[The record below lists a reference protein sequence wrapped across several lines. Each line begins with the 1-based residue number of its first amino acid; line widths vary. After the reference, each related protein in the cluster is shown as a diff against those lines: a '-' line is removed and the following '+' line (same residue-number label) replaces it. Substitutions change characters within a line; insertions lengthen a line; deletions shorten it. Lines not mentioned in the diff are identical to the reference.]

1 MKVTKHLLPDSRVFL
16 DVYDLKDIDT
26 LEQHIRE
33 SALVVVILTRG
44 YFRSK
49 ATDLPPSPLLRSPQH
64 VVSSPRLLR
73 SQNCMRELRSAI
85 EEKKPLLL
93 IQELD
98 EDYGGIPLASLVSD
112 CPDDL
117 RSILFT
123 PERVCGLVPWSRK
136 PDFQSVALTA
146 VCQAILAAS
155 GNPKYA
161 VPPRVEIPGS
171 LGTRPLSLSGRTT
184 FWCSRH
190 NFGAFA
196 LAQQLAGHLHGD
208 VAVSASLDRRTLGP
222 SSDIGA
228 SGNGRSPSTTYTAA
242 AGATA
247 STCTAAAGAT
257 ASHRSDRSLGLSTN
271 PLPEVEAG
279 DDGCPTSAAVGGGAP
294 GEDRRAWAVSL
305 LQRAVRQ
312 LLNNS
317 VGTPVMFLRLSKKM
331 FRGEARR
338 ALPSASPLG
347 GLASSPHPPRLAL
360 AQAGERLEADI
371 LRAMERGI
379 QFALVFPTTDRFSE
393 IIDETPQELLQ
404 RGLYKNIAIDFTPW
418 PPHERITAAQ
428 LALTLGAKE
437 DDTRRAWRRSRGA
450 SVNPS
455 LERRSGQLS
464 RQVSASDTTVPSKRL
479 RRNRLGSAAPV
490 PARTSATWRL

>member
-208 VAVSASLDRRTLGP
+208 V
-222 SSDIGA
+222 
-228 SGNGRSPSTTYTAA
+228 
-242 AGATA
+242 
-247 STCTAAAGAT
+247 
-257 ASHRSDRSLGLSTN
+257 
-271 PLPEVEAG
+271 EAG

-455 LERRSGQLS
+455 LERRSGRLS
-464 RQVSASDTTVPSKRL
+464 RQFAGAVFLLHVGGVIDRPIYQRDKGHFMFAGAVSGVSAACWYVRTYMHVQGYCWFGAAVFSGMVL
-479 RRNRLGSAAPV
+479 RR
-490 PARTSATWRL
+490 